1 MAQNN
6 TPICPDKLG
15 WTSIIYDDHLNI
27 EEIYNAKSRVLLQFS
42 EDTLLGMNVGEWE
55 NNAFEA
61 NKHWAHVIA
70 DNIKKAKFQERNVYF
85 EYISDTGDGKVAY
98 VVSHIEYLRDGHL
111 CQYSMEVDEEDVMGI
126 RKEAVKVPINDGY
139 VEKRIEEV
147 TLWEKYKR
155 LYNQN
160 NKILESLPV
169 GVELYEIDGTMKY
182 LNSRDCKFFGV
193 DREAVLLSD
202 LNLYDN
208 PNLPDVVKDAVR
220 NKRKVCVDFP
230 YYFTRVQENQY
241 YHTEKVTDVKRIEC
255 SGTPV
260 SNWKGEI
267 ESYVFIVNDITDFYN
282 QTKMLDETRRNLAM
296 AMTAG
301 NISAWIYDI
310 RAKEFSF
317 LKGDAVSKMNRTMRE
332 SLTKIHPD
340 DVRMFQ
346 EEFQSIIDGAV
357 SKKSLHLRFLDEEV
371 TGEYRYFEYTIVP
384 VPNDADE
391 ILYLAGIKKD
401 VTSDYNQQVAL
412 RNLNKQ
418 NELVLNNVNS
428 GLVYITND
436 FMVQWENVSSCSL
449 PPAVER
455 YQQGEL
461 CYKSAQNRDTPC
473 DDCAFQRALK
483 SKQTEQATFN
493 LSNGRVVE
501 ITAIPVMKN
510 EAVEGVVLRIDDVTE
525 RNGMINELQEAK
537 QKAEQSDK
545 LKSAFLANMSHEI
558 RTPLNAITG
567 FSDLLTTAIDL
578 EERDEYMNIIK
589 TNNELLLKLINDIL
603 DLSKIE
609 AGTVE
614 MISEEFDFS
623 AYFDEIAI
631 STQPRMKPGIKFVC
645 RNPYSACILKSDR
658 NRLMQILINFVTNA
672 IKYTPRGSIEM
683 GYEYVDS
690 NLKLYVTD
698 TGIGIP
704 ESKRHRVF
712 HRFEKLDEFAQGTG
726 LGLSIC
732 KAIVEAFGGTIGFDT
747 EEGKGSRFWAL
758 IPCMA
763 EIK

>member
-483 SKQTEQATFN
+483 
-493 LSNGRVVE
+493 
-501 ITAIPVMKN
+501 
-510 EAVEGVVLRIDDVTE
+510 
-525 RNGMINELQEAK
+525 
-537 QKAEQSDK
+537 
-545 LKSAFLANMSHEI
+545 
-558 RTPLNAITG
+558 
-567 FSDLLTTAIDL
+567 
-578 EERDEYMNIIK
+578 
-589 TNNELLLKLINDIL
+589 
-603 DLSKIE
+603 
-609 AGTVE
+609 
-614 MISEEFDFS
+614 
-623 AYFDEIAI
+623 
-631 STQPRMKPGIKFVC
+631 
-645 RNPYSACILKSDR
+645 
-658 NRLMQILINFVTNA
+658 
-672 IKYTPRGSIEM
+672 
-683 GYEYVDS
+683 
-690 NLKLYVTD
+690 
-698 TGIGIP
+698 
-704 ESKRHRVF
+704 
-712 HRFEKLDEFAQGTG
+712 
-726 LGLSIC
+726 
-732 KAIVEAFGGTIGFDT
+732 
-747 EEGKGSRFWAL
+747 
-758 IPCMA
+758 
-763 EIK
+763 